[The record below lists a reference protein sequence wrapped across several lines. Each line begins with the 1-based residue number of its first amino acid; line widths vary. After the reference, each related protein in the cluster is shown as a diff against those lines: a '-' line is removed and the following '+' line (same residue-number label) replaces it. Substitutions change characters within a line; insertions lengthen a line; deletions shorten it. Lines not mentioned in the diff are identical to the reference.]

1 MLPRYHYDNNNNNND
16 NNNDYSHDVKN
27 NNKKKIYRS
36 HIKLY
41 IYLFHFHD
49 NHDTYER
56 IDNYN
61 DNVIKHCNWHEK
73 MQIIRFMLRKK
84 NDDNNHSSSSDNSKI
99 NNYSKNA
106 NSKHTHRKI
115 NSYSDNNIKHQN
127 SDDNNANNKIHNEIE
142 IVRNQQLTQQRQEH
156 NIQIKIQK
164 NKQTKRKIRN

>member
-1 MLPRYHYDNNNNNND
+1 
-16 NNNDYSHDVKN
+16 
-27 NNKKKIYRS
+27 
-36 HIKLY
+36 
-41 IYLFHFHD
+41 
-49 NHDTYER
+49 
-56 IDNYN
+56 
-61 DNVIKHCNWHEK
+61 